1 MFQKNRLKLL
11 TTVESSGYREGRL
24 HNLAQPREQMS
35 VRGKQREAEHS
46 RLHRTSADIV
56 CIRSW
61 QNPLTWP
68 GFFSVVT
75 VVHIKFKPWQQQGFP
90 NNERGYARRGRGSE
104 LSTVWTLLCPFC
116 WCHSIGSVPPGV
128 TGASLL
134 LTSLSKAGL
143 IPSLVSGLSYFL
155 SSHVLLCTVGNPE
168 QPCSLS
174 RPLSKC

>member
-1 MFQKNRLKLL
+1 MTALLFQKNRLKFL
-11 TTVESSGYREGRL
+11 TTVKSSGYREGRL

-35 VRGKQREAEHS
+35 AQGKQREVEHS

-61 QNPLTWP
+61 QNPLTRP
-68 GFFSVVT
+68 GFFS
-75 VVHIKFKPWQQQGFP
+75 IKFKPWQQQGFP

-104 LSTVWTLLCPFC
+104 LSTVWTILCPFC

-134 LTSLSKAGL
+134 LTSWSKAEL
-143 IPSLVSGLSYFL
+143 IPSLVSDLSYFL
-155 SSHVLLCTVGNPE
+155 SSRVLLCTVGNPE
-168 QPCSLS
+168 QSCSLS
-174 RPLSKC
+174 WPLSQC